1 MTGEGVPRATV
12 RKLFTEREIAGRV
25 EGLAHDIAANL
36 PPDFIIVG
44 LLTGCFV
51 FVADLIR
58 ALDRS
63 GVRPQVSF
71 IRLSSYGKGK
81 ESSRLVRLTGDI
93 PELAGRNVLLVDD
106 IVDTGRTQLFARSLL
121 REQGAAQVWACALLE
136 KPSRREVEVTTEFV
150 GFSIPDVFV
159 VGYGIDYAE
168 QYRHL
173 PYIGAVE

>member
-1 MTGEGVPRATV
+1 MTTV
-12 RKLFTEREIAGRV
+12 RKLFTDQQIAARVEALAQEIART
-25 EGLAHDIAANL
+25 L
-36 PPDFIIVG
+36 PQDFTIVG
-44 LLTGCFV
+44 LMNGCFV

-58 ALDRS
+58 ALDRA
-63 GVRPQVSF
+63 GLKPQVSF

-93 PELAGRNVLLVDD
+93 PEISGRAVLLVDD
-106 IVDTGRTQLFARSLL
+106 IVDTGRTQVFARNLL

-136 KPSRREVEVTTEFV
+136 KPSRREVEVTTEFI
-150 GFSIPDVFV
+150 GFSIDALFV

-173 PYIGAVE
+173 PYIGTVD

>member
-1 MTGEGVPRATV
+1 MTV
-12 RKLFTEREIAGRV
+12 RPLITEAQIAARLD
-25 EGLAHDIAANL
+25 GLARDIAARL
-36 PPDFIIVG
+36 PPDFTIVG

-58 ALDRS
+58 ALDRA
-63 GVRPQVSF
+63 GLQPQVSF

-93 PELAGRNVLLVDD
+93 PEIVGRNVLLVDD
-106 IVDTGRTQLFARSLL
+106 IVDTGRTQLFARNLL
-121 REQGAAQVWACALLE
+121 REHGATQVWACALLE
-136 KPSRREVEVTTEFV
+136 KPARREVEITTEFI

-173 PYIGAVE
+173 PYIGAVD

>member
-1 MTGEGVPRATV
+1 MTV
-12 RKLFTEREIAGRV
+12 RTLYTDQDIASRIDS
-25 EGLAHDIAANL
+25 LARDIAARL
-36 PPDFIIVG
+36 PPDFTIVG

-58 ALDRS
+58 ALDRA
-63 GVRPQVSF
+63 GLQPQVSF

-81 ESSRLVRLTGDI
+81 ESSRLVRLIGDI
-93 PELAGRNVLLVDD
+93 PEIAGRNVLVVDD
-106 IVDTGRTQLFARSLL
+106 IVDTGRTQLFARNLL
-121 REQGAAQVWACALLE
+121 REHGAAKVWSCALLE
-136 KPSRREVEVTTEFV
+136 KPSRREVEVATEFI

-173 PYIGAVE
+173 PYIGAVD